1 MCKKKK
7 KMGFLLKLWRFM
19 LFDPMPVSLGFA
31 VNQKE
36 KKVVSEDKCPGWEK
50 KQKKTRLLSYTQTRT
65 YIFPVG
71 FIFLMTDHRERR
83 QSSSP
88 PRSNREILSSVSA
101 CPGGFLTRPFLPSS
115 SRRRRRKHTAHLIF
129 QGGVPFFLKELKEEN
144 NKGGNQI
151 LKISFLFDCFLK
163 LENDAEAK
171 EPRSQAATGFSITGH
186 DQKSCL
192 QFRRWTK
199 ESATTSFVVFFSF
212 IQK

>member
-7 KMGFLLKLWRFM
+7 KMGFLLKIWRFM

-36 KKVVSEDKCPGWEK
+36 KKAVSEDKCPGWGKQK
-50 KQKKTRLLSYTQTRT
+50 KTKKTRLLSYTQTRT

-101 CPGGFLTRPFLPSS
+101 CPEGFFDASLPSIIITTTTP
-115 SRRRRRKHTAHLIF
+115 KAHGTLNF
-129 QGGVPFFLKELKEEN
+129 QGGVPFF
-144 NKGGNQI
+144 
-151 LKISFLFDCFLK
+151 
-163 LENDAEAK
+163 
-171 EPRSQAATGFSITGH
+171 
-186 DQKSCL
+186 
-192 QFRRWTK
+192 
-199 ESATTSFVVFFSF
+199 
-212 IQK
+212 

>member
-1 MCKKKK
+1 MVSSLTLYLSLSAWCLRTMTHWPITLKIQEEGGGLQCAKKKK

-129 QGGVPFFLKELKEEN
+129 
-144 NKGGNQI
+144 
-151 LKISFLFDCFLK
+151 
-163 LENDAEAK
+163 
-171 EPRSQAATGFSITGH
+171 
-186 DQKSCL
+186 
-192 QFRRWTK
+192 
-199 ESATTSFVVFFSF
+199 
-212 IQK
+212 